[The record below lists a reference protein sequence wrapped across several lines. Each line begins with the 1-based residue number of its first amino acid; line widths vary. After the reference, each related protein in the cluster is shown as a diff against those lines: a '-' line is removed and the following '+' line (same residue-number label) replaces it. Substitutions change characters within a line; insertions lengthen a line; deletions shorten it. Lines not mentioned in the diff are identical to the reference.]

1 MLIKNGDIILR
12 TIHGSIFLIDISD
25 NYSGDKCALYEIN
38 ETGKFLWDNIDEM
51 ENCFRMIVGSNDP
64 LVQSH
69 ATMPGMMLL
78 ASSLAWGIL
87 LKNLKTKTEVNMEK
101 KIFVPFGRM
110 ESDDAAAAK
119 RKELAERLK
128 RGEDVS
134 VTSSGQVV
142 APDDPI
148 AENGKTLKAP
158 EGKLA

>member
-1 MLIKNGDIILR
+1 MK
-12 TIHGSIFLIDISD
+12 
-25 NYSGDKCALYEIN
+25 
-38 ETGKFLWDNIDEM
+38 
-51 ENCFRMIVGSNDP
+51 
-64 LVQSH
+64 
-69 ATMPGMMLL
+69 
-78 ASSLAWGIL
+78 
-87 LKNLKTKTEVNMEK
+87 KNLK
-101 KIFVPFGRM
+101 VPKGVF

>member
-1 MLIKNGDIILR
+1 
-12 TIHGSIFLIDISD
+12 
-25 NYSGDKCALYEIN
+25 
-38 ETGKFLWDNIDEM
+38 
-51 ENCFRMIVGSNDP
+51 
-64 LVQSH
+64 
-69 ATMPGMMLL
+69 
-78 ASSLAWGIL
+78 
-87 LKNLKTKTEVNMEK
+87 MEK
-101 KIFVPFGRM
+101 RIFVPFGRM
-110 ESDDAAAAK
+110 GSDDAAAAK

>member
-1 MLIKNGDIILR
+1 MSVAFTLTANEEL
-12 TIHGSIFLIDISD
+12 FSD
-25 NYSGDKCALYEIN
+25 EGRSDDCVI
-38 ETGKFLWDNIDEM
+38 
-51 ENCFRMIVGSNDP
+51 
-64 LVQSH
+64 QSH
-69 ATMPGMMLL
+69 AATPE
-78 ASSLAWGIL
+78 IL
-87 LKNLKTKTEVNMEK
+87 LFSHVSGVGHPFRNLIIKTEVNMEK

-158 EGKLA
+158 EGKLAC